1 MSNQQPQLC
10 QRFWPNGQVK
20 EQWYEVNG
28 VLEGFRR
35 FYLETGLLLA
45 EMEFHN
51 GKGNGIIREWRG
63 DGSPKL
69 EATLKD
75 GEFHGH
81 YRSYWKNGLVKEEG
95 IYENGKAL
103 AGYRWYRDDGAL
115 WKEKATGSSAGDD
128 IPACSINDVE

>member
-1 MSNQQPQLC
+1 MCGLGNDC
-10 QRFWPNGQVK
+10 RGW
-20 EQWYEVNG
+20 
-28 VLEGFRR
+28 RR
-35 FYLETGLLLA
+35 
-45 EMEFHN
+45 
-51 GKGNGIIREWRG
+51 

-103 AGYRWYRDDGAL
+103 KGYRWYRDDGAL
-115 WKEKATGSSAGDD
+115 WKEKTTDPSPGDETLGRSVND
-128 IPACSINDVE
+128 IE